1 MISTIG
7 DCEIIGKICD
17 PTDVIPFLEENL
29 VDLIIS
35 DISMPKMDGL
45 ALAAQ
50 VKKKFPAVRMLMLTV
65 SEAPEQVHRA
75 HALGIEGYVLK
86 KTNKEELTNAI
97 RQIMSGESFYAQSI
111 AAYV

>member
-1 MISTIG
+1 
-7 DCEIIGKICD
+7 
-17 PTDVIPFLEENL
+17 
-29 VDLIIS
+29 
-35 DISMPKMDGL
+35 
-45 ALAAQ
+45 
-50 VKKKFPAVRMLMLTV
+50 MLMLTV

-97 RQIMSGESFYAQSI
+97 RQIMSGESFYGQSI